1 MTVSGGPTG
10 GSEADRPPDRAGV
23 STPLVA
29 QAGGARVRVMTG
41 LTTFAGRARLAGP
54 ALTCACAPEDN
65 LAVHLALYRAAPG
78 TVIVCHGGGTT
89 RTGLLGELMATDA
102 ANRGLGGLVVEGPV
116 RDIDDIDRLGFPVL
130 CTGTAPGRASK
141 AMAVSVGQPVV
152 VGNVLVET
160 GDQVIADRDG
170 AVVVPAADWQAVR
183 AEAADLAARENRI
196 RGRLAAGERLADI
209 IGLDLSG

>member
-1 MTVSGGPTG
+1 MTMSEGPTG
-10 GSEADRPPDRAGV
+10 GGEPDRPPGGAGV

-29 QAGGARVRVMTG
+29 QAGGARARLMTG
-41 LTTFAGRARLAGP
+41 LTTFAGRTRLAGP

-89 RTGLLGELMATDA
+89 GTGLLGELMATDA

-116 RDIDDIDRLGFPVL
+116 RDIDGIDRLGFPVL
-130 CTGTAPGRASK
+130 CTGTAPGRAAK
-141 AMAVSVGQPVV
+141 ATAVSVGQPVV

-160 GDQVIADRDG
+160 GDRIIADRDG

-183 AEAADLAARENRI
+183 AEAADLAAREDRI

-209 IGLDLSG
+209 IGLDLSR